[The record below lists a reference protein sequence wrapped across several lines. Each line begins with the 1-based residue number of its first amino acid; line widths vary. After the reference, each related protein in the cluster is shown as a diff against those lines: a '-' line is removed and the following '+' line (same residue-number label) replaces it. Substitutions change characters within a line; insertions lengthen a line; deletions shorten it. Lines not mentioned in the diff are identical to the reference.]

1 MKLSQGFMNRS
12 ILFVL
17 LAGNVVLGLT
27 TFLQARTIQDQKTLI
42 QSLFRDSVELTMYKV
57 ARFASSAIKRYFA
70 TTASK
75 NNRQR

>member
-42 QSLFRDSVELTMYKV
+42 QSLFRDSVELTSYKV
-57 ARFASSAIKRYFA
+57 ARFASSAIKR
-70 TTASK
+70 
-75 NNRQR
+75 